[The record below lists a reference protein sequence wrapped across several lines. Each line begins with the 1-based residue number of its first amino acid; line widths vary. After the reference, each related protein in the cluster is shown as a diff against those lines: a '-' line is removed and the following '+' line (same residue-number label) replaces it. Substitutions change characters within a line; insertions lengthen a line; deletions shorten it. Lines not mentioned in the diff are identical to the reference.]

1 MEITYVFIELTSES
15 KYASNAAVDVLEYYV
30 TTVYSADVS
39 QSMLTAEQVSY
50 FEHGIDTDMCN
61 IPISRLGPKEH
72 AKKFCLQGGVLVLRM
87 YS

>member
-15 KYASNAAVDVLEYYV
+15 KYASNAAVDVLEYV

-72 AKKFCLQGGVLVLRM
+72 AKKFCLQGG
-87 YS
+87 YSC